1 MAEVAE
7 PLGVFYAVEG
17 GVLGSMAEGG
27 GVSIGE
33 GLELLLTFGCKLET
47 DLCLKVI
54 GTGELAAVAAEG
66 IA

>member
-7 PLGVFYAVEG
+7 PLWMFYAVEG
-17 GVLGSMAEGG
+17 GVLGGAAEGG

-33 GLELLLTFGCKLET
+33 SFQLGFALVGEGIAHCGCLVVWT
-47 DLCLKVI
+47 D
-54 GTGELAAVAAEG
+54 ELAAVAAEG